1 VNERKHIWQCQQLSS
16 DGTWRNMLLK
26 PSPKKTAMDKKM
38 WLIRH
43 HKMTSHTRVVDV
55 TKEAAS

>member
-1 VNERKHIWQCQQLSS
+1 
-16 DGTWRNMLLK
+16 MLLK
-26 PSPKKTAMDKKM
+26 PSPKKTAMDKEM

-55 TKEAAS
+55 TKEVAS